1 LTFEHSSSFDICLN
15 DDLSSHNEDKDE
27 DRNINS
33 PFDQLDDNVGTYQE
47 FAQCF
52 LSSIVSSTFLTS

>member
-1 LTFEHSSSFDICLN
+1 LEVGW
-15 DDLSSHNEDKDE
+15 SSHNEDKDE